1 MRRIVFFCASLA
13 LGMTAVGRS
22 LSPSEALSRAYGMS
36 ASRSSGAVEAP
47 VMTVGSKDAPTL
59 YVFNQPDGGWMIVAA
74 DDVAAPVIGYSN
86 DGSFSTDNLP
96 DNFKDWLDMC
106 GQQISYASAAGA
118 EPYSVS
124 RSSDWAPIAPM
135 LKTKW
140 DQNTPYNRYCPK
152 SGGFLT
158 PTGCVAT
165 AMAQV
170 MKYYNWPETA
180 GDNASFSYE
189 WRGGEV
195 PTLSADF
202 SNYKFDWDN
211 MLDSY
216 FSYTDAQADAVAKLM
231 QACGY
236 SVEMGYSKSGS
247 GAFNEAVG
255 YALAK
260 YFKYDQGLHNEIRD
274 LYTSAEWDKIIYEDL
289 RDFGPIVYWGTG
301 SVGHCFVCDG
311 YQGNGYFHFNW
322 GWSGAYDG
330 YFLLDALNPSGFG
343 TGGGTGGYNGMQ
355 GALLGVKPAGAQQ
368 SERIYTFHTSGITS
382 AKVQGTW
389 LTMDGVFKN
398 RSPHYVDGYA
408 CYMIYSEDG
417 SQFIT
422 SVKLSTPSAFTNFGH
437 ALSQNMLGGSIS
449 SDALG
454 EGTYRVYPGINV
466 DGTDYIFKASKS
478 EPGYVIYTRTKNG
491 SQYVNTATLPATG
504 DCVIEDLSTNGDFYQ
519 YSRLKISGN
528 AKFTGEA
535 EKMLNVMCALVDNN
549 GELLYTTPDAVTLKF
564 SPEGHRFEFV
574 SYWFSDRYSTITP
587 GEYTFAL
594 CYYDDNESK
603 YKVMAS
609 TPVTIRNSE
618 TADYDLN
625 GFTVDNAEGVDPSAV
640 RLSFNVDG
648 KAGVTDDTF
657 YFEIRRAGSTERL
670 LSKDVSFYVSAGHS
684 VTASQTITLPDALPG
699 EEYEAYVYK
708 ERYQYPDGIVPVYV
722 LGAVKFTIGNT
733 SGIADIESD
742 EDIPAEYFNLQG
754 VRVNASE
761 LVPGIYVCRKGTK
774 VTKILVR

>member
-140 DQNTPYNRYCPK
+140 DQNTPYNRYCPNA
-152 SGGFLT
+152 T

-170 MKYYNWPETA
+170 MKYYRWPEQA
-180 GDNASFSYE
+180 GANASFSYE
-189 WRGGEV
+189 WRGGSIPV
-195 PTLSADF
+195 LAADF

-211 MLDSY
+211 MLDRY
-216 FSYTDAQADAVAKLM
+216 VSYTDAQVEAVAKLM

-236 SVEMGYSKSGS
+236 SVEMGYSASGS

-255 YALAK
+255 HALVK
-260 YFKYDQGLHNEIRD
+260 YFNYDQGMHNEIRD
-274 LYTSAEWDKIIYEDL
+274 LYTSAEWDKMIYDNL
-289 RDFGPIVYWGTG
+289 KDFGPIVYWGTG

-330 YFLLDALNPSGFG
+330 YFKLDALNPSGVG

-355 GALLGVKPAGAQQ
+355 GALLGVKPAGVQQ
-368 SERIYTFHTSGITS
+368 SEPVYTFHTSGITS
-382 AKVQGTW
+382 VKVQGTW
-389 LTMDGVFKN
+389 LTMNGVFKN
-398 RSPHYVDGYA
+398 RSPLYVDGYA

-422 SVKLSTPSAFTNFGH
+422 SVKLTTPSAFTDFGH

-449 SDALG
+449 NSVLG

-478 EPGYVIYTRTKNG
+478 EPAYVIYTRKKNG

-504 DCVIEDLSTNGDFYQ
+504 DCVIEDLSTNGDFYRFC
-519 YSRLKISGN
+519 RLKISGT

-535 EKMLNVMCALVDNN
+535 EKLINVKCALVDGD
-549 GELLYTTPDAVTLKF
+549 GETLFTTPDAVTLKF
-564 SPEGHRFEFV
+564 APEGYKFEFI
-574 SYWFSDRYSTITP
+574 SNWFNADYNAIQP
-587 GEYTFAL
+587 GEYTFAIL
-594 CYYDDNESK
+594 YYGESESE
-603 YKVMAS
+603 YKILAS
-609 TPVTIRNSE
+609 TPVTIKSNE
-618 TADYDLN
+618 TAEHEIS
-625 GFTVDNAEGVDPSAV
+625 GFIVENAAGVDPAAIH
-640 RLSFNVDG
+640 LSFNVEG
-648 KAGVTDDTF
+648 KAGVSDDKY
-657 YFEIRRAGSTERL
+657 YFEIRKAGSTERL
-670 LSKDVSFYVSAGHS
+670 LSQEAPFYVSAGNT
-684 VTASQTITLPDALPG
+684 VTVSHTISLFEALPG

-708 ERYQYPDGIVPVYV
+708 ERWMYPDGMVPVYV